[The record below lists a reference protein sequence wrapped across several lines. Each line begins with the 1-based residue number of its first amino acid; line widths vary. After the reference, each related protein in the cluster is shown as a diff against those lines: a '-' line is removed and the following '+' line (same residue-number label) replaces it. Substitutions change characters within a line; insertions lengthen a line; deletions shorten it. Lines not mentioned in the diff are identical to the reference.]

1 MNPQVLVEALASVSE
16 GILLSGADG
25 RIIFLNAAFQAITG
39 FSEADLLGKTCSCM
53 QGPETDRAVVARI
66 REDLGAHRPFAGE
79 ILNYT
84 KSGATFWN
92 ELTVAPIFGDDG
104 QVSHYIGIT
113 RDVTQRRT
121 YEAKILAMEAYY
133 RFILDHAFAGI
144 VVHDKTTT
152 ITYANPMAE
161 ALLGVDRADMI
172 GATKEDVRWR
182 FVRETGERLR
192 HEEFPVS
199 VALTTKA
206 VVRDVVVGNRRTSDD
221 KTVWYL
227 GNAYPVVGPDGDPDK
242 VIVTFTDITRL
253 KTVEHELQEAKTAA
267 EAASLAKANFLS
279 NMSHEIR
286 TPLTAIIGFS
296 GVLSDDESLSERARR
311 NVRRIADG
319 GQMLLALVNN
329 ILDFSRLEAGQFTL
343 DPQPFDP
350 RGLMDT
356 IIQLLEPQ
364 AAAKGLSVIT
374 AIDDALPPLVL
385 CDSARVKQIVL
396 NLVTNALKFT
406 DKGSVTLAAT
416 YDDAQGKMRVAIT
429 DTGLGIPAEKIDRL
443 FGRFSQLDAAM
454 NRKYGGSGLGLAICK
469 ELVELMGGSITVR
482 SEAGVGSSFTFSVLA
497 PRVSQALDEPRSRIA
512 AAPPPSHADLKVL
525 LVDDVLENRE
535 LVRTLLEREGV
546 HVEEAEDGR
555 YGVQAADKQPYDV
568 ILMDMQMPGLDG
580 LAATREIRASNGPN
594 RNTPI
599 LALSANVFDDQLA
612 DCIAAGMND
621 HIAKP
626 VSPDLLRGK
635 ILDWSRRA
643 LARRFKQGS

>member
-343 DPQPFDP
+343 DPQAFDP

>member
-1 MNPQVLVEALASVSE
+1 VSE

-227 GNAYPVVGPDGDPDK
+227 GNAYPIVGPDGDPDK